1 MDLDPVPLAQYFSEN
16 RRSMRTITYRK
27 RTVDDD
33 IKSTQRLPNAR
44 VDDDTITIP
53 ERPGAPIVVWKKPSS
68 AKDDD
73 PDVLRSSLNW
83 PLSSDKRCHNCAHF
97 YEGVPVPLPVSRDE
111 LRQVYFCEG
120 KFCSWQCAKSFN
132 MRETSPA
139 GKGNRNMYIA
149 VLAYKTWIKL
159 KHPVDIETREKMK
172 TYCNYRL
179 VPAKPRS
186 TLAEF
191 GGDLSIEE
199 YRKDFC
205 GIVPPSD
212 LIENTSPLLTI
223 RRMAVLPFIDTD
235 SAAYSAVTGRSSRR
249 PSLQRMEQTGFF
261 LGTRRIET
269 NRVQEFNNSFV
280 DRLKK
285 ARLDPAIMRRKK
297 AVDVSN
303 TLLSSMGIEV
313 KKRPSR

>member
-1 MDLDPVPLAQYFSEN
+1 MDLDSVPLIQYT
-16 RRSMRTITYRK
+16 MRTISYRK
-27 RTVDDD
+27 RTADDD
-33 IKSTQRLPNAR
+33 IKSMQRVPNTR
-44 VDDDTITIP
+44 VDEDTVTIP
-53 ERPGAPIVVWKKPSS
+53 ERPETPIVVWGKPR
-68 AKDDD
+68 ATTEAEDAG
-73 PDVLRSSLNW
+73 VIRSSLEW

-97 YEGVPVPLPVSRDE
+97 FEGVPVPLPVSRDE
-111 LRQVYFCEG
+111 LRGVYFCEG

-139 GKGNRNMYIA
+139 GRGNRNMYIA

-159 KHPVDIETREKMK
+159 KHTVVDKGTREKMK

-179 VPAKPRS
+179 VPARPRS
-186 TLAEF
+186 TLIEF
-191 GGDLSIEE
+191 GGTLSIEE

-205 GIVPPSD
+205 GIVPPSE

-235 SAAYSAVTGRSSRR
+235 SASGSSLANTSSTRN
-249 PSLQRMEQTGFF
+249 PSIQRVEQAGFY

-269 NRVQEFNNSFV
+269 NRLQEFNNSFV

-303 TLLSSMGIEV
+303 TLLSSMGIEK
-313 KKRPSR
+313 KKRPAAR

>member
-1 MDLDPVPLAQYFSEN
+1 MGLDLMPPVQYCGGFQPLG
-16 RRSMRTITYRK
+16 MRTISYRK
-27 RTVDDD
+27 RTADDD
-33 IKSTQRLPNAR
+33 IKSMQRVPNAA
-44 VDDDTITIP
+44 VNDDSVTIP
-53 ERPGAPIVVWKKPSS
+53 ERPETPIVAWGKSS
-68 AKDDD
+68 ASATDDTE
-73 PDVLRSSLNW
+73 VIRSCLQW
-83 PLSSDKRCHNCAHF
+83 PLAWDKRCHNCAHF
-97 YEGVPVPLPVSRDE
+97 FEGVPVPLPFSRDE

-132 MRETSPA
+132 IRETSPA
-139 GKGNRNMYIA
+139 GRGNRNMYIA

-159 KHPVDIETREKMK
+159 KHPVVVDAGTREKMK

-179 VPAKPRS
+179 VPAPPRS
-186 TLAEF
+186 RLVEF
-191 GGDLSIEE
+191 GGTLSIEE

-205 GIVPPSD
+205 GIVPPSET
-212 LIENTSPLLTI
+212 IANTSPLLTI

-235 SAAYSAVTGRSSRR
+235 SAGSSPTMRKSAVQQMDHVGSF
-249 PSLQRMEQTGFF
+249 M
-261 LGTRRIET
+261 GTRRIET

-285 ARLDPAIMRRKK
+285 ARHDPAIMRRKK

-303 TLLSSMGIEV
+303 TLLSSMGIEI